1 MCERYVAY
9 WRSVDLDIRVRLSLI
24 FLALCSALDEISTF
38 THLSMGANELNPRV
52 AWLLGI
58 NPLLYP
64 LCDIALFLLAW
75 FVDKQLISRKV
86 DLWFLWMSAGVAR
99 LLCVAL
105 SLS

>member
-1 MCERYVAY
+1 
-9 WRSVDLDIRVRLSLI
+9 LDIRVRRSLL

-38 THLSMGANELNPRV
+38 AHLSMGANELNPRV

-64 LCDIALFLLAW
+64 LCDITLFLLAW
-75 FVDKQLISRKV
+75 AVDERLIKRKV
-86 DLWFLWMSAGVAR
+86 DLWLLWTATGVAR

-105 SLS
+105 SLT